1 MYCAGPLPS
10 PKNLAQLV
18 NASAVLEL
26 IDDSITVDQREKI
39 LANIQRDVKAFV
51 KKEDQVSDLQGKSPR
66 IAVSFQKSPRSLK
79 NL

>member
-51 KKEDQVSDLQGKSPR
+51 KKEEKVSDPQGKSPR